1 MNQGM
6 IREHDRVVLT
16 APIPDCGL
24 EIGDVG
30 AVVHVYPGAEAF
42 EVEFVTLGG
51 RTAAVVTIPTG
62 KVRPVTKTELP
73 HARELSL
80 H

>member
-1 MNQGM
+1 M
-6 IREHDRVVLT
+6 IQEHDRVVLT
-16 APIPDCGL
+16 APIPDRGL
-24 EIGDVG
+24 ETGDVG

-51 RTAAVVTIPTG
+51 NTAAVVRVPAG
-62 KVRPVTKTELP
+62 NVRPVTRTEIP
-73 HARELSL
+73 HAREMAI

>member
-1 MNQGM
+1 M

-16 APIPDCGL
+16 APIPDRGL
-24 EIGDVG
+24 ETGDVG
-30 AVVHVYPGAEAF
+30 AVVHVYPNAAAY

-51 RTAAVVTIPTG
+51 STAAVVTVPADSI
-62 KVRPVTKTELP
+62 RPVSKTEIP
-73 HARELSL
+73 HARELVL

>member
-1 MNQGM
+1 M

-16 APIPDCGL
+16 APIPDRGL

-30 AVVHVYPGAEAF
+30 AIVHEYPGSTAF

-51 RTAAVVTIPTG
+51 NTAAVITVPTG
-62 KVRPVTKTELP
+62 MVRPVTKTEIP
-73 HARELSL
+73 HARELVL